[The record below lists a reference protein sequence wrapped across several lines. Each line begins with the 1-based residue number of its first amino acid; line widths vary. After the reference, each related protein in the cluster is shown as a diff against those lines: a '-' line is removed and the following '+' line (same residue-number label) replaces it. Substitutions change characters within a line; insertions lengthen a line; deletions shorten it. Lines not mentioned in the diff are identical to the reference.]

1 MFCHAFSSGVSAVR
15 HLCPTTANLHSRTGM
30 LKASQRLQ
38 RAHCGSSFSKT
49 RNPNR
54 RPVRGDVEATC
65 YKYMDARG
73 RRKESL
79 FLTPNSCSIQLHC
92 ALFAVRGQGWPG
104 TQVMWR
110 GRPSPAGQVNWG
122 VSILRTMD
130 QDWSQH
136 SHPHADDWLDRSRE
150 DSSFRR
156 DCSCGTERQ
165 NLRAAVIAQIARRQQ
180 SRFYFLRGE
189 EADSEKR
196 TQVMAGK
203 RHS

>member
-1 MFCHAFSSGVSAVR
+1 VAR

-38 RAHCGSSFSKT
+38 RAHCASSFSKT

-65 YKYMDARG
+65 YKYMDARR

-104 TQVMWR
+104 AQVMWR
-110 GRPSPAGQVNWG
+110 GRPRRR
-122 VSILRTMD
+122 VSAIGAYLSCRRWIRT
-130 QDWSQH
+130 
-136 SHPHADDWLDRSRE
+136 
-150 DSSFRR
+150 RR
-156 DCSCGTERQ
+156 RIHIHMQTTGWIDPGRISVSVAIVVVALSGKI
-165 NLRAAVIAQIARRQQ
+165 RAPR
-180 SRFYFLRGE
+180 
-189 EADSEKR
+189 
-196 TQVMAGK
+196 
-203 RHS
+203 